1 MSESIRFE
9 VVYAGSALDSN
20 EMDARELAPALVAIA
35 DLLEEAN
42 RLVNGEA
49 AQVKVNVRGS
59 FKSGSFG
66 IDFTLFYDWLKNLLS
81 SLNSDPI
88 SGALNLLE
96 IVGLA
101 GSGAAGVIQLIKR
114 IKGRNIT
121 KAEELPDG
129 RVIFTIEENE
139 RIETRGEVVKLYR
152 SRKVREAL
160 DDAIYRQLERD
171 GIDEFRASV
180 SARLPEVIN
189 KESHA
194 LYIAPEF
201 PEEPLGETVT
211 DAHLQI
217 VALSFNENNKWRFS
231 RSYDEQPFFAS
242 IKDDEFLGRVDRR
255 EIQFAKGDI
264 LKVKLRTREGVTN
277 RGLYREYFVD
287 KVLDHRTM
295 ERQLPLPIEP
305 PKE

>member
-9 VVYAGSALDSN
+9 VVYDGPALDSN

-35 DLLEEAN
+35 DLLEETN
-42 RLVNGEA
+42 RLVNGNA

-66 IDFTLFYDWLKNLLS
+66 IDFTLFYDWVKNLLD
-81 SLNSDPI
+81 SLNSDPVN
-88 SGALNLLE
+88 GALNLLT
-96 IVGLA
+96 IVGLSGSASA
-101 GSGAAGVIQLIKR
+101 GLIQLIKR
-114 IKGRNIT
+114 IHGRSIT
-121 KAEELPDG
+121 KVEELDGG
-129 RVIFTIEENE
+129 RVILTIEETE
-139 RIETRGEVVKLYR
+139 RIETRGDVVKLFR

-160 DDAIYRQLERD
+160 DAAVYRPLERD
-171 GIDEFRASV
+171 GVDEFRV
-180 SARLPEVIN
+180 NLPSHEPERIG
-189 KESHA
+189 KEDHG
-194 LYIAPEF
+194 LYLAPDV
-201 PEEPLGETVT
+201 PDEPLGETVA

-217 VALSFNENNKWRFS
+217 VALSFAEDNKWRFS
-231 RSYDEQPFFAS
+231 RSYDETPFFAA
-242 IKDDEFLGRVDRR
+242 IKDSEFLDKVNRR
-255 EIQFAKGDI
+255 EINFAKGDI